1 MADKW
6 EERAVFFDWVRRHE
20 KAKLMTRALFAEG
33 AFRWN
38 EKVRA
43 GKSTPEQ
50 RENMEFA
57 RSWYIHN
64 RHMKPGEAAESISH
78 EIHRQFPQRERY
90 ARPRQYLAVAVVDHP
105 GQYLRREG
113 VYI

>member
-1 MADKW
+1 MVNVDKIRW
-6 EERAVFFDWVRRHE
+6 Q
-20 KAKLMTRALFAEG
+20 FAEF

-64 RHMKPGEAAESISH
+64 RHMKPGEAAEAISH
-78 EIHRQFPQRERY
+78 EIHRQFPQRPQPEARTIVKWIKDL
-90 ARPRQYLAVAVVDHP
+90 APAGVSGRGRPRKK
-105 GQYLRREG
+105 
-113 VYI
+113 